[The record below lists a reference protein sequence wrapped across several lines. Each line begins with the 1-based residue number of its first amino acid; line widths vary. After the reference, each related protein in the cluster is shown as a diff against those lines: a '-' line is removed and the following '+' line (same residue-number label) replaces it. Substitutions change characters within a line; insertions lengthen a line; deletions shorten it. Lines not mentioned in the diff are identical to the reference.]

1 MMSLGLNGPLFYEL
15 REVLRRDHLLGAD
28 LFGAEQGMGVVGDQP
43 PAGRPRCRQRGRLA
57 KQRSLHRLASDG
69 PCLRDWRYA

>member
-28 LFGAEQGMGVVGDQP
+28 LFGAEQGMGVVG
-43 PAGRPRCRQRGRLA
+43 GSRQRVVSR
-57 KQRSLHRLASDG
+57 Q
-69 PCLRDWRYA
+69 